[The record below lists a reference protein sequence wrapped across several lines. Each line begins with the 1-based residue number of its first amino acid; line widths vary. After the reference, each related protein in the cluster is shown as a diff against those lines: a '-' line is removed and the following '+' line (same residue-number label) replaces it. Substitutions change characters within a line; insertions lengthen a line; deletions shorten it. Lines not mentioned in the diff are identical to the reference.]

1 MQHPD
6 EPLDLP
12 HDLIRSQLD
21 RMLGH
26 EEFIAT
32 DKMRDF
38 LRFVV
43 EETLAGNARHLKG
56 FTIAMAVFGRD
67 QDFDPAHDPV
77 VRIQAG
83 RLRRAIERY
92 YLVAGA
98 DDPVH
103 IDIPKGSYVPVF
115 STPEANEE
123 PPAAVSLSV
132 NGDWPSI
139 LLLPFDDMTGSP
151 ELAYLGPGLATEL
164 CMELGSCSDLR
175 VMLSHDQLPGTP
187 ESTATPDFVVRG
199 SVRLQDSEIKVVVQL
214 ARAATGEQ
222 LWVDSLKTSVHDKSL
237 LTFQE
242 RAAAAICA
250 HIAGE
255 HGVIFRALS
264 AGAEGRATAETSSY
278 QAILK
283 GYSYHQKVDR
293 ESWEMAFHA
302 LHEAHRRDPGCGLV
316 CTMLSVLYL
325 DNLSMELADPALT
338 PLAEALHLAREG
350 ARLEPRN
357 QFCRLVL
364 ARAHLLENNLE
375 AGLQEADAA
384 LALHPDSL
392 LFMDAIG
399 YLLALLGDWERGEA
413 MIRKAVRLNPYYRVF
428 TRYATWLNAFRKED
442 YAQALEETEW
452 LQGVA
457 YFWDPLARAATLVR
471 LGRQADSEAAVQ
483 ELLALKPDFPQ
494 RGRALI
500 SQYVKPPELQDRLV
514 ESLAEAGLSLENAAD

>member
-12 HDLIRSQLD
+12 DDLIRPQLD

-32 DKMRDF
+32 DKMREF

-98 DDPVH
+98 DDPVR

-115 STPEANEE
+115 STPVASEE
-123 PPAAVSLSV
+123 SSAPAPTTV
-132 NGDWPSI
+132 NDPWPSI
-139 LLLPFDDMTGSP
+139 LVLPFDDMTGSP

-164 CMELGSCSDLR
+164 CMEMGNCADLR
-175 VMLSHDQLPGTP
+175 VMLSHDQLPGVP
-187 ESTATPDFVVRG
+187 ESGATPDFVVRG

-214 ARAATGEQ
+214 VKTSTGEQ
-222 LWVDSLKTSVHDKSL
+222 LWADSLKTSTGDTSL
-237 LTFQE
+237 LEFQE
-242 RAAAAICA
+242 RSASAICA
-250 HIAGE
+250 RVAGE
-255 HGVIFRALS
+255 HGVIFRTLS
-264 AGAEGRATAETSSY
+264 PTWAARTTAETSSY

-283 GYSYHQKVDR
+283 GYCYHLKIDA
-293 ESWEMAFHA
+293 ESWETAFHA

-325 DNLSMELADPALT
+325 DNLSLELADPALT

-364 ARAHLLENNLE
+364 ARGYLLENNLE
-375 AGLQEADAA
+375 AGLQEVDAA

-392 LFMDAIG
+392 LFIDVMG
-399 YLLALLGDWERGEA
+399 YLLALLGEWERGEG

-428 TRYATWLNAFRKED
+428 TRYGTWLNAFRKED
-442 YAQALEETEW
+442 YSQALEETEW

-457 YFWDPLARAATLVR
+457 YFWDPLARAATLSR
-471 LGRQADSEAAVQ
+471 LGRQAESEAAVE

-514 ESLAEAGLSLENAAD
+514 QSLADAGLTLESAAD